1 MITEQEALLVY
12 NGRIKV
18 RANGFIEFREY
29 SKPLSKIKEGWEDIE
44 KDSDNLYRVGKKGH
58 EEVYDL
64 EKEEFKQIR
73 MDSLI
78 RSRDLII
85 DYASQNAKVF
95 HSFITLTFADNV
107 TDLTEANKKFK
118 VFIDQMRRLCKA
130 LGTDFYYLGVP
141 EFQKRGA
148 VHYHLLTSL
157 VCGSELLPLQEGQT
171 DMYNVKYWNHG
182 FSSAYNL
189 DMTDKN
195 FNVAL
200 YLTKY
205 LFKDLDERLFGR
217 TRVLKSNNLVKPD
230 TYYLLKDS
238 ETYKKAKEYIKEK
251 YDVEQEFVYD
261 NNVLDRNPN
270 ANPYNETSFFDAK
283 IVSDEEFKPLI
294 DEMQKFK

>member
-18 RANGFIEFREY
+18 RANGFVEFREY
-29 SKPLSKIKEGWEDIE
+29 TKPLSKIKDGWEDIE

-58 EEVYDL
+58 DEVYDL

-85 DYASQNAKVF
+85 DYASQNARVF

-130 LGTDFYYLGVP
+130 LGIDFYYLGVP

-157 VCGSELLPLQEGQT
+157 VCGSELLPLQEGQS

-230 TYYLLKDS
+230 TFYLLKDS
-238 ETYKKAKEYIKEK
+238 ETYKKAKEYIKEH

-261 NNVLDRNPN
+261 SELLNKNPN
-270 ANPYNETSFFDAK
+270 ANPYDETSFFDEN

-294 DEMQKFK
+294 DEMKKFK

>member
-1 MITEQEALLVY
+1 MINQSEALLVY
-12 NGRIKV
+12 NGRVKI

-29 SKPLSKIKEGWEDIE
+29 SKPLSKIKDGWEDME
-44 KDSDNLYRVGKKGH
+44 ADSNNLYRVGKKGH
-58 EEVYDL
+58 ADVYDL
-64 EKEEFKQIR
+64 ENDEFKQVR
-73 MDSLI
+73 KDSLM

-107 TDLTEANKKFK
+107 TDLSEANKKFEI
-118 VFIDQMRRLCKA
+118 FITQMRRYCKA
-130 LGTDFYYLGVP
+130 MGIEFYYLGVP

-157 VCGSELLPLQEGQT
+157 VCGTELLPLQEGQT
-171 DMYNVKYWNHG
+171 DMYNVKFWKHG
-182 FSSAYNL
+182 FTSAYNL
-189 DMTDKN
+189 DMTDNN

-217 TRVLKSNNLVKPD
+217 TRVLKSNNLAKPD

-238 ETYKKAKEYIKEK
+238 EVYQKAKQYIKEH

-261 NNVLDRNPN
+261 SELLAKNPN
-270 ANPYNETSFFDAK
+270 ANPYNETSYFDES
-283 IVSDEEFKPLI
+283 IINDDEFKPLF
-294 DEMQKFK
+294 DEMKHYK

>member
-29 SKPLSKIKEGWEDIE
+29 TKPLSKIKEGWEDIE

-64 EKEEFKQIR
+64 EKDEFKQIR
-73 MDSLI
+73 IDSLL
-78 RSRDLII
+78 RSRDLLV
-85 DYASQNAKVF
+85 DYASQNANLF
-95 HSFITLTFADNV
+95 HSFITLTFAENLK
-107 TDLTEANKKFK
+107 DLSVANKYLN
-118 VFIDQMRRLCKA
+118 VFITQMRRACKNQ
-130 LGTDFYYLGVP
+130 GMEFYYLGVP

-148 VHYHLLTSL
+148 VHFHFLSNL
-157 VCGSELLPLQEGQT
+157 VCGSELLPVQEGQT
-171 DMYNVKYWNHG
+171 NMYNVKYWNHG

-205 LFKDLDERLFGR
+205 LFKDLDERLFGH
-217 TRVLKSNNLVKPD
+217 TRVLKSNNLAKPD

-238 ETYKKAKEYIKEK
+238 EIYRQAKDYIKERHEVYK
-251 YDVEQEFVYD
+251 QYVYD
-261 NNVLDRNPN
+261 KYLLNKNPN
-270 ANPYNETSFFDAK
+270 ANPYDEVDFFDQN
-283 IVSDEEFKPLI
+283 IILDDGFKSFL
-294 DEMQKFK
+294 DEMKHYK